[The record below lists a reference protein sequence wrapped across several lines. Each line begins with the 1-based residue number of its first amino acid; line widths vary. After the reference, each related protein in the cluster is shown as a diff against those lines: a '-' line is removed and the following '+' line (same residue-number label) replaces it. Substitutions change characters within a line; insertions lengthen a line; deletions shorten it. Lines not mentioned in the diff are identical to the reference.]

1 MLGHKGCVCCGGQ
14 GEAASV
20 FGESRMI
27 SGAVNLLSG
36 ERVGWKYMEGLQ
48 LGERFDSV
56 GSKGPERLD
65 GGYKTNW
72 LSESESAL
80 MGLEQRQQVTII
92 SFWQTPQDRVYHL
105 VAVNFVKLT
114 FLVLKRSRRSFSKL
128 SP

>member
-56 GSKGPERLD
+56 GSKGPE
-65 GGYKTNW
+65 G
-72 LSESESAL
+72 LSRAMTCLGFVAGSACQE
-80 MGLEQRQQVTII
+80 GE
-92 SFWQTPQDRVYHL
+92 
-105 VAVNFVKLT
+105 
-114 FLVLKRSRRSFSKL
+114 
-128 SP
+128 